1 MTALHSITFRQNF
14 ANKTPD
20 SNLEAIANP
29 QLPVNKTIKKTPTTY
44 ARASILKTKRLRHTT
59 FEAADVEQVVTKALR
74 RLMHED
80 MLSVALRAINA
91 EFNLPI
97 FAIDGNEGAR
107 KNLDFKVANWEPK
120 KANLLVFMFW
130 PLSQEGEEVIGES
143 LIHEQGGVIKY
154 SIRLVVEWLL
164 GSNMR
169 ESLLNCRDLTAAQRG
184 DVQKTKLAFS
194 HCASDG
200 LFHVAHRAR
209 AAAEQNGVSQDV
221 RIELHAANSYLV
233 GGSEHARGA
242 GIVMNRLGKKYVDAE
257 IERVISQTKEKF
269 RVR

>member
-1 MTALHSITFRQNF
+1 M
-14 ANKTPD
+14 
-20 SNLEAIANP
+20 
-29 QLPVNKTIKKTPTTY
+29 
-44 ARASILKTKRLRHTT
+44 
-59 FEAADVEQVVTKALR
+59 
-74 RLMHED
+74 
-80 MLSVALRAINA
+80 
-91 EFNLPI
+91 
-97 FAIDGNEGAR
+97 
-107 KNLDFKVANWEPK
+107 
-120 KANLLVFMFW
+120 
-130 PLSQEGEEVIGES
+130 
-143 LIHEQGGVIKY
+143 
-154 SIRLVVEWLL
+154 
-164 GSNMR
+164 
-169 ESLLNCRDLTAAQRG
+169 TAAQRG